1 MPSVYCP
8 VLRQYRSG
16 DLVRLEGSEFHH
28 LAHVTRRRILEPVL
42 LNSGDGLLCWAE
54 YESSGSDHALL
65 RLTRAELD
73 QAKPLHAY
81 AIAFALLKNRH
92 DELLVEKCTE
102 LGATDFFPLFTEH
115 SVRQP
120 GPGTLARFAKIALAA
135 VKQCDN
141 PWLPRIHAPLTLE
154 HALTTLR
161 ERGFQPIVCSEN
173 KPQRWLHD
181 LRPEQT
187 GQPCFLIGPEGGWSK
202 AEQALLQKEPEIT
215 LARLITRAETAAI
228 AVAAQW
234 LAQAER
240 GFEAD

>member
-28 LAHVTRRRILEPVL
+28 LAHVARRRILEPVL

-141 PWLPRIHAPLTLE
+141 PWLPRIHAPLRLE

-187 GQPCFLIGPEGGWSK
+187 GQPCFLIGPEGGFDP
-202 AEQALLQKEPEIT
+202 AEREAIRAHPRAVAVSLGPRIL
-215 LARLITRAETAAI
+215 RAETAAI
-228 AVAAQW
+228 AATAAW
-234 LAQAER
+234 MTLN
-240 GFEAD
+240 GDWH